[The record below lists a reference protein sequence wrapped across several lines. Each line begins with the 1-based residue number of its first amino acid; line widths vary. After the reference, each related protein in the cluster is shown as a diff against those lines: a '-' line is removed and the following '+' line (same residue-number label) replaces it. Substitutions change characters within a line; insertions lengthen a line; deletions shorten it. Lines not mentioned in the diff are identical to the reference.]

1 MQESQS
7 ASSQNAAPYGVTDHE
22 SRGRLHDDP
31 FAGDR
36 APFELDRHRVLR
48 SASFRRLEYKTQVF
62 VIHEDDHF
70 RTRLTHSLEVAA
82 IARQLAV
89 GLNVNATLAEV
100 IALAHDLGHP
110 PFGHAGE
117 ATLGQLMSGAG
128 GFEHNVQSLRVV
140 DYLEHPY
147 PAFRGLNVS
156 FEVREGIIKHTTVHD
171 RPGVDDSSDAEG
183 ANIFAPLTD
192 WKVGPTDGPWPSVEG
207 QIVCLADRLAYDCHD
222 LEDALGANLIGE
234 QDLEALALWRD
245 SAGDI
250 RRRFPDGALGTVR
263 RPILDAIHA
272 ALICDVTAESQR
284 RLAEAGVTSVDDV
297 RRAADPLVAVSEETN
312 VRLEALEAFLMERVY
327 RHHRVVRMDAKARQF
342 IERLFEAY
350 CANPRLLPPRFF
362 NRVEDQGI
370 KRVVCDY
377 IAGMTDRVCQDD
389 YRRLFEPFERV

>member
-7 ASSQNAAPYGVTDHE
+7 ASSQSVAPYGVTDDE
-22 SRGRLHDDP
+22 SRGRQHDDP

-36 APFELDRHRVLR
+36 PPFELDRHRVLR

-62 VIHEDDHF
+62 VIYEDDHF

-82 IARQLAV
+82 IARQLAA

-117 ATLGQLMSGAG
+117 AILAQLMSQAG

-147 PAFRGLNVS
+147 PPFRGLNVS
-156 FEVREGIIKHTTVHD
+156 YEVREGIIKHTTVHD
-171 RPGVDDSSDAEG
+171 RPGVDDSSDAGLAEL
-183 ANIFAPLTD
+183 FA
-192 WKVGPTDGPWPSVEG
+192 DGPWPSVEG

-222 LEDALGANLIGE
+222 LEDALGADLIGE
-234 QDLEALALWRD
+234 QDLETLALWRE

-263 RPILDAIHA
+263 RPILDVLHA
-272 ALICDVTAESQR
+272 ALIQDVTAESHR
-284 RLAEAGVTSVDDV
+284 RLAQAGVTSVDDV
-297 RRAADPLVAVSEETN
+297 RRAAPGTPGLVAVSDETN
-312 VRLEALEAFLMERVY
+312 ARLEALEAFLTDRVY

-342 IERLFEAY
+342 IARLFDAY
-350 CANPRLLPPRFF
+350 CENPRLLPPRFF
-362 NRVEDQGI
+362 NRVEEQGI

-377 IAGMTDRVCQDD
+377 IAGMTDRFCQDE

>member
-1 MQESQS
+1 MQESKS
-7 ASSQNAAPYGVTDHE
+7 ASSQNIAPYGVTDDE

-36 APFELDRHRVLR
+36 SPFELDRHRVLR

-117 ATLGQLMSGAG
+117 AILGQLMSESG
-128 GFEHNVQSLRVV
+128 GFEHNVQSLRVI

-147 PAFRGLNVS
+147 PPFRGLNLS

-171 RPGVDDSSDAEG
+171 RPEVDEASAAGLAELL
-183 ANIFAPLTD
+183 A
-192 WKVGPTDGPWPSVEG
+192 DGPWPSVEG
-207 QIVCLADRLAYDCHD
+207 QIVCLADRLAYDGHD

-234 QDLEALALWRD
+234 QDLDTLDLWRE

-250 RRRFPDGALGTVR
+250 RRRFPDGPLGTVR

-272 ALICDVTAESQR
+272 ALIRDATAESQR
-284 RLAEAGVTSVDDV
+284 RLTEAGVTSVDDV
-297 RRAADPLVAVSEETN
+297 RRVAPDAPGLVAVSDETN
-312 VRLEALEAFLMERVY
+312 AQLEALEAFLMERVY

-350 CANPRLLPPRFF
+350 CGNPRLLPPRFF
-362 NRVEDQGI
+362 KRVEDQGI

-377 IAGMTDRVCQDD
+377 IAGMTDRFCQDE

>member
-7 ASSQNAAPYGVTDHE
+7 ASSQNVAPYGVTDDD
-22 SRGRLHDDP
+22 SRGRQHDDP

-36 APFELDRHRVLR
+36 APFALDRHRVLR

-62 VIHEDDHF
+62 VIHEDDHY

-89 GLNVNATLAEV
+89 GLHVNATLAEV

-117 ATLGQLMSGAG
+117 SILGQLMSEAG

-147 PAFRGLNVS
+147 PPFRGLNVS
-156 FEVREGIIKHTTVHD
+156 FEVREGIIKHATVHD
-171 RPGVDDSSDAEG
+171 RPEVDDSSDAGLAELL
-183 ANIFAPLTD
+183 A
-192 WKVGPTDGPWPSVEG
+192 DGPWPSVEG

-222 LEDALGANLIGE
+222 LEDALGADLIGE
-234 QDLEALALWRD
+234 NDLEPLALWRD
-245 SAGDI
+245 SAVDI

-272 ALICDVTAESQR
+272 VLIQDVTAESQR
-284 RLAEAGVTSVDDV
+284 LLAEAGVTSVDDV
-297 RRAADPLVAVSEETN
+297 RPAGGPMVAVSEETN
-312 VRLEALEAFLMERVY
+312 ARLEALEAFLMERVY
-327 RHHRVVRMDAKARQF
+327 RHHRVVRMDAKARRF
-342 IERLFEAY
+342 IERLFDAY
-350 CANPRLLPPRFF
+350 CDNPRLLPPRFF
-362 NRVEDQGI
+362 NRVEEQGI

-377 IAGMTDRVCQDD
+377 IAGMTDRFCQDE